1 MTNLEKK
8 VPKVFGLRKKI
19 LLVTIPL
26 LVVSFVATAVIIFIS
41 TAKSQLAN
49 SKQVLVSEAKA
60 NTLMVENSFY
70 TATGM
75 RSMANAYRQIEL
87 HPEYLTAACQT
98 VSEAVILEEG
108 YMFMADTNT
117 DSIIAHHDSSF
128 VGSSLSDWD
137 ADSLFGG
144 ISEQIARKNTAL
156 FSVTEGRTEYYVI
169 LSFVEDTP
177 YVLVSCIDQAY
188 ILSNLAALLGNITV
202 IFAVVI
208 ILIATILTLFLRYSL
223 KPINKLT
230 DTLTSITDGDFTVTV
245 SARGNDEISLM
256 GNSLNNFVQIMRDVI
271 SDIRDISGQLDNSGK
286 VTKQIAGNLNQSA
299 DSQADSMSDVKITI
313 DQVARGI
320 QELALHATTLSQVV
334 DDTNR
339 RGGEVKTSMQQTVE
353 VATQGRDDME
363 EVNKA
368 MSSIVNS
375 MEQLEKLVTEVGSS
389 TEQIN
394 TMVSIISDISD
405 QTNLLSLNASIEAAR
420 AGEAGKGFAVVAEE
434 IGKLADV
441 SASSAA
447 RISEI
452 IAQVTSQVS
461 YMVQQTSQ
469 SVAYIKDNSG
479 KITASCDIFERIY
492 KNIAEAD
499 ALLTEIVTQIT
510 HVDDV
515 ATNIAALSQEQ
526 SASTE
531 EILASTE
538 VLADASLQFSADSR
552 QVALNADKVADAS
565 FSLAEHMRKFK
576 I

>member
-1 MTNLEKK
+1 MAKTNKK
-8 VPKVFGLRKKI
+8 KRKLFGLRKKI
-19 LLVTIPL
+19 LLVTLPL
-26 LVVSFVATAVIIFIS
+26 LVLSFVATAVIVFYS
-41 TAKSQLAN
+41 TARSLLSN
-49 SKQVLVSEAKA
+49 SKQVLVSESKA
-60 NTLMVENSFY
+60 NTMMVENSFY

-75 RSMANAYRQIEL
+75 RSMANVYRQIEL
-87 HPEYLTAACQT
+87 HPEYLTSACET
-98 VSEAVILEEG
+98 VEGVTILEGG
-108 YMFMADTNT
+108 YMFMVDTST
-117 DSIIAHHDSSF
+117 DSIIAHRDA
-128 VGSSLSDWD
+128 SLEGIRLGDYE

-144 ISEQIARKNTAL
+144 ISAQIAQKNTEL
-156 FSVTEGRTEYYVI
+156 FSISEGLTEYYAI
-169 LSFVEDTP
+169 LSFIDDTP
-177 YVLVSCIDQAY
+177 YVLVTCIEQIY
-188 ILSNLAALLGNITV
+188 ILSGLASLLRNITV
-202 IFAVVI
+202 IFVVVI
-208 ILIATILTLFLRYSL
+208 LLIATILTVFLQYTL

-230 DTLTSITDGDFTVTV
+230 DTLTSITDGDFTVSV
-245 SARGNDEISLM
+245 SSKGHDEISLM

-286 VTKQIAGNLNQSA
+286 ITKQIAGSLAQSA
-299 DSQADSMSDVKITI
+299 DSQADSMGDVKVTI
-313 DQVARGI
+313 DQVASGI

-334 DDTNR
+334 DDTSR
-339 RGGEVKTSMQQTVE
+339 RGGEVKTSMQQTVD
-353 VATQGRDDME
+353 VATLGRNDME

-368 MSSIVNS
+368 MDSIVNS
-375 MEQLEKLVTEVGSS
+375 MEQLEELVAKVGSS

-394 TMVSIISDISD
+394 TMVEIISDISD
-405 QTNLLSLNASIEAAR
+405 QTNLLSLNAAIEAAR
-420 AGEAGKGFAVVAEE
+420 AGEAGRGFAVVADE
-434 IGKLADV
+434 IRKLAEV

-469 SVAYIKDNSG
+469 SVTYIRENSG

-492 KNIAEAD
+492 KNITEAD
-499 ALLTEIVTQIT
+499 TLLTEIVNQIT

-538 VLADASLQFSADSR
+538 VLAEASLQFSSDSR
-552 QVALNADKVADAS
+552 QVAKDADEVADAS
-565 FSLAEHMRKFK
+565 FALAEHMRKFK

>member
-1 MTNLEKK
+1 MTNLERK
-8 VPKVFGLRKKI
+8 VPKLFGLRKKI

-26 LVVSFVATAVIIFIS
+26 LVVSFVSTAVIIFIS
-41 TAKSQLAN
+41 TARSLLDN
-49 SKQVLVSEAKA
+49 SKQVLISEAKA

-75 RSMANAYRQIEL
+75 RSMANAYHQIEL

-98 VSEAVILEEG
+98 VSEAVILEGG
-108 YMFMADTNT
+108 YMFMVDTNT
-117 DSIIAHHDSSF
+117 GSIIAHHDSSY
-128 VGSSLSDWD
+128 VGSSLADYD
-137 ADSLFGG
+137 AAGLFGG
-144 ISEQIARKNTAL
+144 ISAQIAQKNTAL
-156 FSVTEGRTEYYVI
+156 FSVAEGRTEYYVI

-177 YVLVSCIDQAY
+177 YVLVSCIDQTY

-230 DTLTSITDGDFTVTV
+230 DTLTSITDGDFTITV
-245 SARGNDEISLM
+245 SARGNDEISLI
-256 GNSLNNFVQIMRDVI
+256 GNSLNNFVLIMRDVI
-271 SDIRDISGQLDNSGK
+271 ADIRDISGQLDNSSK

-339 RGGEVKTSMQQTVE
+339 RGGEVKTSMQQTVD
-353 VATQGRDDME
+353 VATRGKDDME

-375 MEQLEKLVTEVGSS
+375 MEQLEKLVMEVGSS

-394 TMVSIISDISD
+394 TMVGIISDISD

-420 AGEAGKGFAVVAEE
+420 AGEAGRGFAVVAEE

-479 KITASCDIFERIY
+479 KITASCDIFEGIY
-492 KNIAEAD
+492 KNITKAD

-538 VLADASLQFSADSR
+538 VLADASLQFSSDSR
-552 QVALNADKVADAS
+552 QVALNADEVADAS
-565 FSLAEHMRKFK
+565 FALAEHMRKFK